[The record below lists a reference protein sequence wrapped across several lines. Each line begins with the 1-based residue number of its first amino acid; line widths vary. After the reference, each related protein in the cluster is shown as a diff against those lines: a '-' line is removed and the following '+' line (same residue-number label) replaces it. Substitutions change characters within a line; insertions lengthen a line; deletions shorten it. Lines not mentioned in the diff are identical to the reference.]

1 MKGKFFILPTFAL
14 ILVAIWIGSERR
26 STTLLEKRSSL
37 LKEALAARASGSG
50 TDTAASK
57 PKSPDQLAK
66 EKGPVDWKKVAAQL
80 AEMREAGG
88 MGDMRTYLR
97 LQQKFSAM
105 SKEELVSA
113 LDEIATLD
121 MPDESRQMLQQL
133 LLGPLCEK
141 DPEYA
146 LTRYFD
152 RVDDQN
158 GMMSWRLASAMRD
171 WAGKDPAAATAWF
184 DQQIAAGK
192 FDSKSLDGKSRAR
205 MQFEGSLI
213 GALIATDPAAAA
225 LRLKSLPE
233 DQRADSLQSTGYG
246 IKDENQLAYANLI
259 RNGLPE
265 KAQAEAFSRQIQTR
279 LSEKGYT
286 EITEYLNRIKAT
298 PAERAICVQQAAESK
313 IQQLSRNRKVTR
325 EDLNAM
331 REWTTSQAPATTDK
345 VTGLALANS
354 TQANKKL
361 EFSEA
366 AVLAT
371 QYHEASGNDDVLVS
385 FLMAYDPNNGSKEEA
400 RVLAQKISDV
410 KKREETLGRFK

>member
-192 FDSKSLDGKSRAR
+192 FDSKSLDGESRPR
-205 MQFEGSLI
+205 QQFEG
-213 GALIATDPAAAA
+213 ALINVLLASDPDAAGR
-225 LRLKSLPE
+225 RLGAIPE
-233 DQRADSLQSTGYG
+233 DQRRDVLMQYQFQSLKEES
-246 IKDENQLAYANLI
+246 QLAFAKLI
-259 RNGLPE
+259 RSQVPADEQADTL
-265 KAQAEAFSRQIQTR
+265 AQQASHLGSR
-279 LSEKGYT
+279 EGYSKV
-286 EITEYLNRIKAT
+286 TEYLDRIEAT
-298 PAERAICVQQAAESK
+298 PTERAKCAEEAAESK
-313 IQQLSRNRKVTR
+313 LRNQDGKKVTR
-325 EDLNAM
+325 ENLDEM
-331 REWTTSQAPATTDK
+331 REWVTTQAPE
-345 VTGLALANS
+345 ALAS
-354 TQANKKL
+354 ITGKSLGTAMQGRQKM
-361 EFSEA
+361 EFSEVA
-366 AVLAT
+366 DLAL
-371 QYHEASGNDDVLVS
+371 QYNQISGNDDVLTN
-385 FLMAYDPNNGSKEEA
+385 FLESWPARENKEQA
-400 RVLAQKISDV
+400 RALAEKITDE
-410 KKREETLGRFK
+410 KRREEILKDLE